1 MNLLLRALWRC
12 SLMLLLTGQLQAQSL
27 VHYWNFNNSADESAL
42 LTPTLSLTGSA
53 SITHISGSLSAIQA
67 TSNTGQGFDT
77 ANPNA
82 RNGDPAAS
90 HLRFND
96 PIGGALVFTLP
107 TTGYQQIVIRYAT
120 RRSGSGAGIQKI
132 EYSVNGVDFDSLT
145 VVEPANGDPTLQTL
159 DFSGIVAV
167 NDNPDFQIR
176 ITFQQGAGGA
186 VGNNR
191 FDNFTLDGAPLGADA
206 LPPTVVFEPLNGT
219 VDVAVDVQP
228 TLTFSEPIRLIS
240 NAPVLDEDIVN
251 LLDLRLGDALGNPV
265 AFSGT
270 INGQVIT
277 VAPATA
283 LENGQ
288 TYYFALKAGV
298 VEDTSDNAIADVLSA
313 SFTTI
318 VPQTAF
324 QPGDIVPVAYRMN
337 ATGGEDEV
345 ALLTFVNILPGTQIR
360 LTDAKYTDNA
370 QPQCAGGITWT
381 SPAQIVPAG
390 TVFVIQNDAGAAS
403 IGTVTG
409 STFGLSSGGDQVLVY
424 TGMPQSPAYLT
435 ALSSNA
441 WVAALAA
448 CNGSFSKLPAGL
460 QDSVTAINLSTAP
473 GNVAGNTV
481 NGYYSGPQDGT
492 VQELRAA
499 ILNPGNWNGIAG
511 GTPPQVWP
519 QWNFPGAP
527 QVVKATVTSG
537 TTIELIFNN
546 DLNAASA
553 SDLLNYQGIADL
565 ATAVSTDNG
574 ALKDTVTLTYSTP
587 FALGNTYTLTVSG
600 VIDSEGRTMVDVYNF
615 TFEYITRIAFVDRFI
630 SIAEDGGSAK
640 IRISIENPSTGASA
654 DLVFKTG
661 VFSTADF
668 NDLSSGP
675 VTTTLDFSN
684 GNSVEVEIP
693 ILDDQVGEQD
703 EYFVVAM
710 ENVNGAVVQG
720 NPFFTVYIRDNDR
733 QAPIASKAVELEFV
747 GRYTVA
753 NPNDAEGL
761 AEIVAYDPGSK
772 RLFTIST
779 GLKAFDIVDFSNP
792 AAPVLIQQ
800 IDVSSYG
807 IGITSIAVKNGMVA
821 VCVPGTSNEQE
832 NGSVVFFDVDGV
844 FQNAVTVGALPDMI
858 VFTPDGQLVLT
869 ANEGQ
874 PNVAY
879 TIDPEGSVSI
889 IDISGGI
896 TGLTQDQVVT
906 ADFTAFNAQEAELQA
921 AGVRKLFAAS
931 TFAQD
936 FEPEYITIAADGS
949 KAWVT
954 LQENN
959 AVAELDLLTKTF
971 TAIRPLGTKDHSAF
985 GNGLDVSDQSG
996 VIHIANYPLK
1006 GFYLPDAIGNYS
1018 VGNTTYLVTANEGDE
1033 KEYDGLNERS
1043 TVASLTLD
1051 SLAFPNAQVLKEN
1064 HNLGRFRVSNLQ
1076 GDTDGDGDFDELY
1089 CVGARSFSI
1098 WNAETGTLV
1107 YDSGDDFEKITA
1119 ADPYTAPIFNADNEG
1134 NGFKGRS
1141 RAKGPEPEGLT
1152 LATIRGRTYA
1162 FITLERIGGVMVYD
1176 ITDPAGITFVDY
1188 KNSRDNT
1195 TFAGDN
1201 GPEGIIYIAP
1211 SDSPDGNA
1219 YVISANE
1226 LSGTLAVFHLNTA
1239 PKVTFLDDVVAY
1251 TEGDGQVEV
1260 KIAVEKTGP
1269 AGTVTLQVLEAST
1282 ATTGDDYVL
1291 ATTTI
1296 EIPANAADT
1305 LSITLN
1311 LPDNGNVTGGKYLVL
1326 AIANDQ
1332 NAIPGSISEQVIV
1345 IQDNDIEA
1353 PAAQSDPFV
1362 SLRHLGSFAGNPAGG
1377 SAEISAYDPASK
1389 RLFVTNITNGTLD
1402 ILDFSNPVA
1411 ATPVS
1416 SIDMTPY
1423 GGGINSVAVKNGFVA
1438 AAVEGNTTAEDG
1450 KVVFFDTDGNFLNSV
1465 PVGNLPDMVIFS
1477 NDGVRVLTA
1486 NEGEPNSDYTIDP
1499 LGSVSIINLLP
1510 GIPNLTAANVT
1521 TLTFESFNGEI
1532 ENLRAAGVRIFG
1544 PNATV
1549 ASDLEPEYIC
1559 ISSDDKTALVTLQ
1572 ENNAIAVVNLETL
1585 QIDEIRPLGYKDH
1598 TQVSNMLDA
1607 SDRGGRIFFAPWNI
1621 KGAYM
1626 PDAIECFET
1635 GGITYAITAN
1645 EGDAREYDPLV
1656 ESVRLKD
1663 LALDSIA
1670 FPDARFLQKDELL
1683 GRLNVTNASGDTDG
1697 DGDLDEIY
1705 AFGGRSVTIWNTS
1718 TGEPVWDSGSELE
1731 RITANDP
1738 VWGSIFNASNG
1749 ASASFKNRSDDK
1761 GPEPEAVLIAN
1772 IEGRQF
1778 AFIGLE
1784 RIGGV
1789 VLYEVTNPANPEF
1802 IQYIN
1807 TRNLGD
1813 LGPEGMVFIPKEE
1826 SPNGRNLLVLSNEI
1840 SGTLSVFQIE
1850 LDRTN
1855 NDEVALET
1863 FDYNTTTPIVD
1874 FQDATIFEGGISGL
1888 HYIPGTDKEFYAV
1901 GDRGPNAD
1909 ASLHPN
1915 ATGTTLLFPAPDYAP
1930 KVTRFKAENGG
1941 WNIQSIE
1948 PIRRPG
1954 GTTASGLPLPAGAGS
1969 TGETAWADT
1978 TPVVLTPDIWGMD
1991 SEGIVE
1997 DNQGNLWFC
2006 DEYGAS
2012 VWKVNK
2018 TTLEVIKRYTPF
2030 PTETEDAA
2038 LPAAIGRRRANRGF
2052 EGIAYTPN
2060 GKIYAFVQSPAD
2072 NPNIAAGN
2080 SGRLLRMVE
2089 IDPETDAVRQF
2100 AYEIN
2105 PQTGQIR
2112 TRDWKIGDLVAV
2124 NNDEFLLIEHAER
2137 NGWNVKNIYKINIAN
2152 ATPLSTED
2160 YNGQTLEQVGTAAN
2174 LAAFGVNVV
2183 EKELVLDLLEAG
2195 WDLTHDKPEGLTILN
2210 DSTIAV
2216 VNDNDF
2222 GINSPAG
2229 DGTIVYTG
2237 KTTRLYI
2244 FGLRNGLGYQSPYCS
2259 YDFPQTSV
2267 EDCAGETVV
2276 LDAGADFDAYQ
2287 WSDNS
2292 TNQTLE
2298 VTSAGTYAV
2307 TVTNAVGCKSG
2318 DAVTLVFNPTSA
2330 SEQTFGV
2337 CPGEVVDY
2345 NGTILMAGDTVQ
2357 FVLTNAFGCDSVLT
2371 ISAFEFT
2378 PVQANLGEDVTVTE
2392 PEIATLDAGSGFV
2405 AYLWSDG
2412 STGQTLDVAATGTYS
2427 VTTTDVNGCET
2438 TDEIVVTVITGT
2450 GEASLDGQLTLFPNP
2465 SSGLVKLSFEDF
2477 RNGEYRLE
2485 LYDVLGRAI
2494 LLQEFEIQSS
2504 GVTRQLDLTHL
2515 PKGAYTVHLASE
2527 GGTAVRKLILE

>member
-1 MNLLLRALWRC
+1 MNLFLHAFWRC
-12 SLMLLLTGQLQAQSL
+12 SVLCLLLIGQLRAQSL
-27 VHYWNFNNSADESAL
+27 VHYWNFNNSADEATL
-42 LTPTLSLTGSA
+42 LTPTSLINGA
-53 SITHISGSLSAIQA
+53 SIVHQQEGISAIQT
-67 TSNTGQGFDT
+67 TSNTGQGFDA
-77 ANPNA
+77 ANLNA
-82 RNGDPAAS
+82 RNGDPAAT

-96 PIGGALVFTLP
+96 PIGGALVWVLP
-107 TTGYQQIVIRYAT
+107 TTGFQQIVVRYAT

-132 EYSVNGVDFDSLT
+132 EYSVNGIDFDSLT
-145 VVEPANGDPTLQTL
+145 VVVPANGDPTLQTL
-159 DFSGIVAV
+159 DFSGIPAV

-176 ITFQQGAGGA
+176 ITFLQGSGGT

-191 FDNFTLDGAPLGADA
+191 FDNFTLDGATSGADV
-206 LPPTVVFEPLNGT
+206 LPPTVVFKPLAGEINIAT
-219 VDVAVDVQP
+219 DVQP
-228 TLTFSEPIRLIS
+228 TLTFSEDIRLIS
-240 NAPVLDEDIVN
+240 NAAILNEEISNVVE
-251 LLDLRLGDALGNPV
+251 LRLGDALGDPV

-270 INGQVIT
+270 INGRVIAVT
-277 VAPATA
+277 PETA

-288 TYYFALKAGV
+288 TYYFALKANV
-298 VEDTSDNAIADVLSA
+298 VEDTSDNAIADILAV

-337 ATGGEDEV
+337 ASGGQDEV
-345 ALLTFVNILPGTQIR
+345 AFLTFVNILPGTKIR
-360 LTDAKYTDNA
+360 LTDTKYTDNA
-370 QPQCAGGITWT
+370 QPQCPGGLIWT
-381 SPAQIVPAG
+381 SPGQIVSAG

-409 STFGLSSGGDQVLVY
+409 STFGLSSGGDQIIVY
-424 TGMPQSPAYLT
+424 TGTPESPAYLT

-441 WVAALAA
+441 WVASLAA
-448 CNGSFSKLPAGL
+448 CSGSFSKIPANL
-460 QDSVTAINLSTAP
+460 QDSITAINLSTAP
-473 GNVAGNTV
+473 GNIAGNTV
-481 NGYYSGPQDGT
+481 NAYYNGSQTGSVAG
-492 VQELRAA
+492 LRAA
-499 ILNPGNWNGIAG
+499 ILNPGNWNGIGG
-511 GTPPQVWP
+511 GTPPQAWP

-537 TTIELIFNN
+537 ATIELVFNN
-546 DLNAASA
+546 DLNATSA
-553 SDLLNYQGIADL
+553 TDLLNYQGIAGL
-565 ATAVSTDNG
+565 STVVRTDNG
-574 ALKDTVTLTYSTP
+574 TLSDTITLTYSTP
-587 FALGNTYTLTVSG
+587 FVLGNTYTLTVSG
-600 VIDSEGRTMVDVYNF
+600 VVDSEGRTMVDVYNF
-615 TFEYITRIAFVDRFI
+615 TFEYVTRVSFVSRFV
-630 SIAEDGGSAK
+630 SVSEDGGSA
-640 IRISIENPSTGASA
+640 RIKLKIENPSSGASA
-654 DLVFKTG
+654 DLVYKTG
-661 VFSTADF
+661 VFSTAGIEDF
-668 NDLSSGP
+668 SSTAA
-675 VTTTLDFSN
+675 TTPLDFSN
-684 GNSVEVEIP
+684 ATTLEVEIP
-693 ILDDQVGEQD
+693 ISDDQVAEQD
-703 EYFVVAM
+703 EYLVFAL
-710 ENVNGAVVQG
+710 ENINGVTVQG
-720 NPFFTVYIRDNDR
+720 NPYFTLYIRDNDR
-733 QAPIASKAVELEFV
+733 QAPSATKAVELEFV

-753 NPNDAEGL
+753 NPNGAEGL

-772 RLFTIST
+772 RLFTINT

-792 AAPVLIQQ
+792 STPALIQQ
-800 IDVSSYG
+800 IDVSAYG
-807 IGITSIAVKNGMVA
+807 GGITSIAVKNGIVA
-821 VCVPGTSNEQE
+821 VCVPGISNEQE
-832 NGSVVFFDVDGV
+832 NGSVLFYDVDGV

-858 VFTPDGQLVLT
+858 IFTPNGQLVLT

-874 PNVAY
+874 PNDAY
-879 TIDPEGSVSI
+879 SIDPEGSVSI
-889 IDISGGI
+889 IDLANGIS
-896 TGLTQDQVVT
+896 GLTQDQVVT
-906 ADFTAFNAQEAELQA
+906 ADFTAFNSQETELRA
-921 AGVRKLFAAS
+921 AGVRKLFTGS

-936 FEPEYITIAADGS
+936 FEPEYITIAADGQ

-959 AVAELDLLTKTF
+959 AIAELDLLAKSF
-971 TAIRPLGTKDHSAF
+971 TAIRPLGTKDYSAF

-996 VIHIANYPLK
+996 IIHIANYPLN
-1006 GFYLPDAIGNYS
+1006 GFYLPDALANYT

-1033 KEYDGLNERS
+1033 KEYAVLNERS
-1043 TVASLTLD
+1043 TVASLVLD
-1051 SLAFPNAQVLKEN
+1051 SIAFPNARVLQEN

-1098 WNAETGTLV
+1098 WNAATGTLV
-1107 YDSGDDFEKITA
+1107 YDSGDNFEKITA

-1152 LATIRGRTYA
+1152 ITTIRGRTYA
-1162 FITLERIGGVMVYD
+1162 FVALERIGGVMVYD
-1176 ITDPAGITFVDY
+1176 ITDPANVTFVDY

-1195 TFAGDN
+1195 MYAGDN

-1211 SDSPDGNA
+1211 SDSPDGNS
-1219 YVISANE
+1219 YVITANE
-1226 LSGTLAVFHLNTA
+1226 LSGTLAIFNLNTA
-1239 PKVTFLDDVVAY
+1239 PTVTFLDDVVAY
-1251 TEGDGQVEV
+1251 TEGDGEV
-1260 KIAVEKTGP
+1260 TVQIAVEKAGP
-1269 AGTVTLQVLEAST
+1269 AGSVTLQVLDAST
-1282 ATTGDDYVL
+1282 ATESDDYVL
-1291 ATTTI
+1291 ATATVN
-1296 EIPANAADT
+1296 IPANALDT
-1305 LSITLN
+1305 FSLVLN
-1311 LPDNGNVTGGKYLVL
+1311 LPENSSLTGGKYLVL
-1326 AIANDQ
+1326 AIADNQ
-1332 NAIPGSISEQVIV
+1332 NAVPGSIREQVV
-1345 IQDNDIEA
+1345 LIQDNDIEA
-1353 PAAQSDPFV
+1353 PEAQVNPFV
-1362 SLRHLGSFAGNPAGG
+1362 SLRHLGSFSGNPAGG
-1377 SAEISAYDPASK
+1377 STEISAYDAGSK
-1389 RLFVTNITNGTLD
+1389 RLFVTNITNNTLD
-1402 ILDFSNPVA
+1402 ILNFSNPVA

-1423 GGGINSVAVKNGFVA
+1423 GSGINSVAVKNGFVA
-1438 AAVEGNTTAEDG
+1438 AAVQGNTTAEDG

-1477 NDGVRVLTA
+1477 NDGIRVLTA

-1499 LGSVSIINLLP
+1499 LGSISIINLLP
-1510 GIPNLTAANVT
+1510 GIPNITADNVT
-1521 TLTFESFNGEI
+1521 TLTFESFNAEI
-1532 ENLRAAGVRIFG
+1532 ESLRTAGVRIFG

-1559 ISSDDKTALVTLQ
+1559 ISADDKTALVTLQ
-1572 ENNAIAVVNLETL
+1572 ENNAIAIVNLETL
-1585 QIDEIRPLGYKDH
+1585 QIEEIRPLGYKDH
-1598 TQVSNMLDA
+1598 AQAANMLDA
-1607 SDRGGRIFFAPWNI
+1607 SDRGGRVFLAPWNI

-1626 PDAIECFET
+1626 PDAIECFEA
-1635 GGITYAITAN
+1635 GGITYAMTAN
-1645 EGDAREYDPLV
+1645 EGDAREYSPLI

-1663 LALDSIA
+1663 LTLDSLA

-1683 GRLNVTNASGDTDG
+1683 GRLNVTSATGDTDG

-1718 TGEPVWDSGSELE
+1718 TGEPVWDSGSDLE

-1738 VWGSIFNASNG
+1738 TWGSIFNASNG

-1761 GPEPEAVLIAN
+1761 GPEPEAVLVAN

-1789 VLYEVTNPANPEF
+1789 VLYEVSNPSNPEF

-1813 LGPEGMVFIPKEE
+1813 LGPEGMFFIPKEE

-1855 NDEVALET
+1855 TDEFSLET
-1863 FDYNTTTPIVD
+1863 FDYNSTAPIVD
-1874 FQDATIFEGGISGL
+1874 FQGNTIFEGGISGL
-1888 HYIPGTDKEFYAV
+1888 HYIAGTDKEFYAI
-1901 GDRGPNAD
+1901 GDRGPNAV
-1909 ASLHPN
+1909 ATLHPN

-1930 KVTRFKAENGG
+1930 KVTRFKAENGT

-1948 PIRRPG
+1948 PLRRPG
-1954 GTTASGLPLPAGAGS
+1954 GAVASGLPLPGGAGS

-1978 TPVVLTPDIWGMD
+1978 TPVVLTPDVWGMD

-2030 PTETEDAA
+2030 PTQAEDAA
-2038 LPAAIGRRRANRGF
+2038 LPAVIGTRRANRGF
-2052 EGIAYTPN
+2052 EGVAYTPN
-2060 GKIYAFVQSPAD
+2060 GKIYAFIQSPAD
-2072 NPNIAAGN
+2072 NPNTAAGN
-2080 SGRLLRMVE
+2080 NGRLLRMVE
-2089 IDPETDAVRQF
+2089 IDPETDVVRQF

-2124 NNDEFLLIEHAER
+2124 NNNEFLLVEHAER

-2160 YNGQTLEQVGTAAN
+2160 YAGQTLEQVGTASN
-2174 LAAFGVNVV
+2174 LAAFGVNVI
-2183 EKELVLDLLEAG
+2183 EKELALDLLEAG

-2229 DGTIVYTG
+2229 DGSIVYTG

-2244 FGLRNGLGYQSPYCS
+2244 FGLRNKLDYQSPYCS

-2276 LDAGADFDAYQ
+2276 LDAGADFGAYQ

-2292 TNQTLE
+2292 TNQMLE
-2298 VTSAGTYAV
+2298 VISAGTYSV
-2307 TVTNAVGCKSG
+2307 TVTNAVGCKSD
-2318 DAVTLVFNPTSA
+2318 DAVNVVFNPLSA
-2330 SEQTFGV
+2330 SELSFGV
-2337 CPGEVVDY
+2337 CPGGEVVY
-2345 NGTILMAGDTVQ
+2345 NGITLMAGDTQQ
-2357 FVLTNAFGCDSVLT
+2357 FTFANSFGCDSILT
-2371 ISAFEFT
+2371 VSAFGFT
-2378 PVQANLGEDVTVTE
+2378 PVQVTLGEDIIVTE
-2392 PEIATLDAGSGFV
+2392 PETVTLDAGAGFSS
-2405 AYLWSDG
+2405 YLWSDG
-2412 STGQTLDVAATGTYS
+2412 STGQTLTVSATGTYS
-2427 VTTTDVNGCET
+2427 VVTTDVNGCET

-2450 GEASLDGQLTLFPNP
+2450 GETALEGSLALFPNP

-2477 RNGEYRLE
+2477 RNGEYRIE
-2485 LYDVLGRAI
+2485 LYDVLGRVI
-2494 LLQEFEIQSS
+2494 LVQAFEIQASV
-2504 GVTRQLDLTHL
+2504 VTRQLDLSHL
-2515 PKGAYTVHLASE
+2515 PKGAYAVHIASE
-2527 GGTAVRKLILE
+2527 SGMAVRKLILE